1 MNTKTDKETKSG
13 SLPLPPGGPG
23 YLTWT
28 PEEQVIGFR
37 SFEKI
42 NPVRVVGR
50 GAYVSSLPKAAHQIS
65 PGWTWDGQDMDVD
78 RYMQQARS
86 SGVIVLKDGQ
96 VLLERY
102 GLDRKEK
109 DRWNLTS
116 ASKSVTSILVGA
128 AIQDGH
134 IKGLD
139 APVTDYIA
147 ELKDSAYEGVTIRQ
161 LLTMTSGV
169 KWNESVQG
177 DFTHA
182 DSDFHLF
189 WSPVA
194 EPNVDPVVSIMR
206 RRSRIH
212 EPGAQYNYSTADTH
226 LTGIL
231 VSNAVGKSLSEY
243 LSDKLW
249 QPYGMEEDAV
259 WQVDAGGREL
269 GGGWLSVTLRDC
281 ARIGQFMLGGGK
293 AGALQILPPGW
304 VADATSAH
312 VTFPPD
318 AGSDRIGYGYF
329 WWIAK
334 NGYLASG
341 GFGQRIIV
349 YPEDK
354 VVIALNSAWPSVYPP
369 GGHGAHVAFAEALRQ
384 AAIAAL

>member
-1 MNTKTDKETKSG
+1 MNTKTDMGPESPA
-13 SLPLPPGGPG
+13 PLPPGGPG

-28 PEEQVIGFR
+28 PEQQVIGFR

-50 GAYVSSLPKAAHQIS
+50 GEHVYSLPKAAHQIS
-65 PGWTWDGQDMDVD
+65 PRWTSDGQDMDVD
-78 RYMQQARS
+78 LYMQQART
-86 SGVIVLKDGQ
+86 SGLIVLKDGQ

-128 AIQDGH
+128 AIQDGC
-134 IKGLD
+134 IKSLE
-139 APVTDYIA
+139 ALVTDYIS

-169 KWNESVQG
+169 QWNESVQG

-182 DSDFHLF
+182 GSDFHLF
-189 WSPVA
+189 WSTVA
-194 EPNVDPVVSIMR
+194 EPEVDPMVSVMR
-206 RRSRIH
+206 RRPRIH
-212 EPGAQYNYSTADTH
+212 EPGAKYNYSTADTH
-226 LTGIL
+226 LAGIL
-231 VSNAVGKSLSEY
+231 VSNAVAKSLSEY

-249 QPYGMEEDAV
+249 QPYGMEEDAI

-281 ARIGQFMLGGGK
+281 ARIGQFMLSGGK
-293 AGALQILPPGW
+293 AGARQVLPPGW
-304 VADATSAH
+304 VEDATSAH
-312 VTFPPD
+312 VTFPSEP
-318 AGSDRIGYGYF
+318 ASDRIGYGYF
-329 WWIAK
+329 WWITK
-334 NGYLASG
+334 NSYVASG

-349 YPEDK
+349 YPQDK
-354 VVIALNSAWPSVYPP
+354 VVIVINSAWPSVYPP
-369 GGHGAHVAFAEALRQ
+369 GGQAVHVALAEALRA
-384 AAIAAL
+384 AAIASR